1 MKPNNTELLYG
12 CVAREL
18 HKEAADDSLR
28 YPHYHIATVS
38 SKKHMWLPIAK
49 HSRDHYGINLNASK
63 KLSRAY
69 GEQFAYIREASAK
82 KPLSEIDQ
90 TPYFSP
96 THPQGDALREILERY
111 QRAALSHMV
120 LDWEQVPRQTS
131 RALGLTRTAC

>member
-28 YPHYHIATVS
+28 HPHYHIATVS

-49 HSRDHYGINLNASK
+49 HSRDHYGINLNVSK
-63 KLSRAY
+63 KLSCSY

-131 RALGLTRTAC
+131 RALGRTRTAC